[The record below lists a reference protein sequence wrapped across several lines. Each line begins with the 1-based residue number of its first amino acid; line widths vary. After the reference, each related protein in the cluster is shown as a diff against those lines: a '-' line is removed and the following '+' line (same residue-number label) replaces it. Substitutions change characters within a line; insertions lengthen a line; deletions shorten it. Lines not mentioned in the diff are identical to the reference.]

1 MKIQKQPEQQIVLNQ
16 ISYTLEEIEKD
27 CWIRLVNGAVKSRDA
42 FHTPAVATIYNG
54 EVHMRTVV
62 LRRALP
68 LIKVLRFHTD
78 IRSNKWKELELTPA
92 ISLLFYDASSR
103 IQLRVKG
110 KATLH
115 YNDAITLEAWQNTNL
130 SSRRCYL
137 TPFTPSS
144 FSETPTSGLPVEI
157 EQENFTLE
165 ESEAGKHF
173 FGIVSTQVES
183 IEWLWLNHA
192 GHRRAFFDYVNE
204 SNSWMIP

>member
-1 MKIQKQPEQQIVLNQ
+1 
-16 ISYTLEEIEKD
+16 
-27 CWIRLVNGAVKSRDA
+27 
-42 FHTPAVATIYNG
+42 
-54 EVHMRTVV
+54 
-62 LRRALP
+62 
-68 LIKVLRFHTD
+68 
-78 IRSNKWKELELTPA
+78 
-92 ISLLFYDASSR
+92 
-103 IQLRVKG
+103 
-110 KATLH
+110 
-115 YNDAITLEAWQNTNL
+115 
-130 SSRRCYL
+130 L

>member
-1 MKIQKQPEQQIVLNQ
+1 MKIQKQPEQHIVLNQ

-27 CWIRLVNGAVKSRDA
+27 CWIRLVNGAVKSRDP
-42 FHTPAVATIYNG
+42 FHTPAVATINNG

-78 IRSNKWKELELTPA
+78 IRSNKWKELESTPA

-110 KATLH
+110 KVTLH
-115 YNDAITLEAWQNTNL
+115 YNDAITLEAWKNTNL

-165 ESEAGKHF
+165 ESEAGKQY

-204 SNSWMIP
+204 SYNWMIP

>member
-1 MKIQKQPEQQIVLNQ
+1 MKIQKQPEQHIVLNQ

-42 FHTPAVATIYNG
+42 FHTPAVATISNG

-62 LRRALP
+62 LRRALL

-110 KATLH
+110 KVTLH
-115 YNDAITLEAWQNTNL
+115 YNDTITLEAWKNTNL

-144 FSETPTSGLPVEI
+144 FSESPTSGLPVEI

-165 ESEAGKHF
+165 ESEIGQQY

-204 SNSWMIP
+204 SYNWMIP